1 MGQRWAVVLA
11 AGEGKRMH
19 SQLPKVL
26 HPLCGR
32 PMLDYILHSAAAAA
46 CEVIVVIGRGAAQ
59 VKAAMGP
66 RWRYVLQER
75 QLGTGD
81 ALMQAL
87 PLLPEEG
94 QLLVLCGDTPL
105 LGEAQL
111 KGLLEAHGSNAAT
124 IMTAVLPDPTGYGR
138 IIKDSAGRVSRIVEE
153 RDASPSQKQVSEVNA
168 GTYCFDLALLRRFLP
183 RISADN
189 SQGEFY
195 LTDVI
200 SLLTENGHQVGTYQ
214 LGDYRIG
221 LGINNRAQL
230 AEAAA
235 VLRGRINRQL
245 MLQGVTMIDP
255 DSVYIDYGV
264 RIGADT
270 VIWPQTVI
278 EGDTEIGKSCTI
290 GPGSHLKNARLGDH
304 VVLRQSVVENCVLE
318 DGAVIG
324 PFAILRQNS
333 GPA

>member
-19 SQLPKVL
+19 SQLPKAL

-32 PMLDYILHSAAAAA
+32 PMLDYVLHSAAAAA
-46 CEVIVVIGRGAAQ
+46 GKVIVVIGRGAAQ
-59 VKAAMGP
+59 VQAAMGP

-105 LGEAQL
+105 MGEDHLQ
-111 KGLLEAHGSNAAT
+111 GLLKAHDSNAAT

-153 RDASPSQKQVSEVNA
+153 RDASVSEKQVSEINT
-168 GTYCFDLALLRRFLP
+168 GTYCFDLTLLKRFLP

-189 SQGEFY
+189 AQGEFY

-200 SLLTENGHQVGTYQ
+200 SLLTESGYRVGTYQ
-214 LGDYRIG
+214 LDDYRIG
-221 LGINNRAQL
+221 LGINDRAQL
-230 AEAAA
+230 AEAAV
-235 VLRGRINRQL
+235 VLRAHINRQL
-245 MLQGVTMIDP
+245 MLQGVTMVDP

-264 RIGADT
+264 RIGTDT

-290 GPGSHLKNARLGDH
+290 GPGSHIKNARLGDY
-304 VVLRQSVVENCVLE
+304 VVLRQSVVENCVLD
-318 DGAVIG
+318 DGATIG
-324 PFAILRQNS
+324 PFAFLRQKPS
-333 GPA
+333 PT